1 MDSRFE
7 EGRTASPEA
16 LTLALA
22 TAPPPF
28 IEGAFLNPALDP
40 AHLLLALKNP
50 SIGGSLI
57 VRISRQKA
65 WIKPYEVKAAI
76 VLHPKTPRAVAMNLV
91 TFLWWRDLVRVI
103 DRAILPPPLRRTAE
117 RILSIRLQEL
127 AVGEKIT
134 LARIASRGL
143 IPALR
148 AEEDPLIIRALLHN
162 PRLLEEDAL
171 AIACAGRTHAPVL
184 RVLAEDSRFAPRPA
198 VQKAIARHR
207 QTPPA
212 IALRIVQGLS
222 TRDLKDLARGPRV
235 PGLVKVAAQRLLEA
249 RRHPDGEISD
259 GKAPPHRRDRA

>member
-22 TAPPPF
+22 TAPPPYV
-28 IEGAFLNPALDP
+28 EGALSNPALDP
-40 AHLLLALKNP
+40 AHLLIALKNP
-50 SIGGSLI
+50 SISGPLI

-91 TFLWWRDLVRVI
+91 TFLWWRDLVRVV
-103 DRAILPPPLRRTAE
+103 DRTVLPPPLRRTAE

-127 AVGEKIT
+127 AVGEKVT

-148 AEEDPLIIRALLHN
+148 GEEDPLIIRALLHN

-171 AIACAGRTHAPVL
+171 AIACAGRTSGPVL
-184 RVLAEDSRFAPRPA
+184 RVLAEDARFAPRPA

-207 QTPPA
+207 ETPVA
-212 IALRIVQGLS
+212 VALHIVQGLS
-222 TRDLKDLARGPRV
+222 TRDLKDLVRSPRV

-249 RRHPDGEISD
+249 RRRPDGGNPDSE
-259 GKAPPHRRDRA
+259 GPPRRRNRA